1 MNQTTVV
8 SYAGKWTKMYLW
20 DVEQGHDTL
29 ATLKR
34 KMRQQKTVWGIM
46 DSGDHLLSLQEAI
59 VLLEPQPD
67 VSKTQR
73 ELIAEMQEY
82 QMCLERV
89 KREPDAYLAPVKAL
103 AWYEQQIVHIRKLL
117 VEGA

>member
-1 MNQTTVV
+1 MNQTTIV
-8 SYAGKWTKMYLW
+8 SYAGKWTNLHLW
-20 DVEQGHDTL
+20 EIEQGHETL

-34 KMRQQKTVWGIM
+34 EKTVWRRT
-46 DSGDHLLSLQEAI
+46 SNGDLLLSYQEAI
-59 VLLEPQPD
+59 VLLEQSQD

-89 KREPDAYLAPVKAL
+89 KREPDAYLAPDKAR
-103 AWYEQQIVHIRKLL
+103 AWYEQQITRIRKLL